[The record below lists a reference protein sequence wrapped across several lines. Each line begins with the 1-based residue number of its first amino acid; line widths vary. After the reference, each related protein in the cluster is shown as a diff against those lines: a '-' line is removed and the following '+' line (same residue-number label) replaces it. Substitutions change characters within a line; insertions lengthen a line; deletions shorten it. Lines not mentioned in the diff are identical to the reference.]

1 MENGRKS
8 NTNSQLQTQFS
19 QKDFKLFSKKFKNAK
34 SSENSCKNNIFGILF
49 KTDFKYT
56 KRRRILL
63 HLLSSK
69 RKA

>member
-49 KTDFKYT
+49 KIDFKYT